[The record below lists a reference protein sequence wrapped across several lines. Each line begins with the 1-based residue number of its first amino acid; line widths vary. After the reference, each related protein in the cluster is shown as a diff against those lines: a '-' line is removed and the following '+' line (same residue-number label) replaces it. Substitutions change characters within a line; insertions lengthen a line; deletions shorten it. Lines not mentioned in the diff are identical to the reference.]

1 MPLPSLRKSESRMTL
16 VDLFPRSI
24 WITDLKARD
33 KKSVI
38 KEMLQHLVQQGRL
51 KEEGAKKAE
60 KAVQKREGQGT
71 TAIGKG
77 LAIPHAKDCSFLKE
91 VLGGFARSMD
101 GIPFDAVDGGLV
113 HVVFLVISPEEK
125 AVQHLDTMKR
135 IARLHLDE
143 KTLRFLAKDETL
155 EHLQEIFKE
164 IDDYF

>member
-1 MPLPSLRKSESRMTL
+1 MTL
-16 VDLFPRSI
+16 VDLFPRPI

-77 LAIPHAKDCSFLKE
+77 LAIPHAKDCSFLKD
-91 VLGGFARSMD
+91 VLGVFARSME

-125 AVQHLDTMKR
+125 AV
-135 IARLHLDE
+135 
-143 KTLRFLAKDETL
+143 
-155 EHLQEIFKE
+155 
-164 IDDYF
+164 